1 MHTPTF
7 ALVLIVAALA
17 WSSTSSAAG
26 NLYRWVDAQGQIHF
40 SDQPHGNAQ
49 RLNLHVPDAAA
60 SAQPP
65 PAAAIDG
72 AACKQDKARLARY
85 RKATTITET
94 SSLGETHTFT
104 PEEKQKLIARTQE
117 SVNKTCGESAA
128 LAEASS
134 TTHGGSAQ

>member
-1 MHTPTF
+1 MHTPIF

-26 NLYRWVDAQGQIHF
+26 NLYRWVDAQGQVHF
-40 SDQPHGNAQ
+40 SDQPHDNAQ

-94 SSLGETHTFT
+94 SSLGKTHTFT
-104 PEEKQKLIARTQE
+104 PEEMQKLIARTQE
-117 SVNKTCGESAA
+117 SVNKTCRESAA
-128 LAEASS
+128 LASS
-134 TTHGGSAQ
+134 TTDGGSAQ